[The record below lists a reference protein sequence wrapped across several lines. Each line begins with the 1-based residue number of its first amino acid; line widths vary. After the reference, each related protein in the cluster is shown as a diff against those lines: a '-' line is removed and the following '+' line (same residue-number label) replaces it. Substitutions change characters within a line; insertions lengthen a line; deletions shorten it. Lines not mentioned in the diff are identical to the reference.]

1 MAATKATAQRGD
13 DTRLLDFIREKV
25 DTFVKWDLVR
35 FFHDN
40 PYAADSAENIARF
53 AGRDARTV
61 DRELQELVRSGVLE
75 AYIAGNANTQ
85 IYRYVKDQQIRDA
98 VQSFVIACDDREFRV
113 RAINQVI
120 EGLQ

>member
-1 MAATKATAQRGD
+1 MAAKMTAQRED
-13 DTRLLDFIREKV
+13 NDTRLLDFVREKV

-40 PYAADSAENIARF
+40 PHAADSAENIARF

-61 DRELQELVRSGVLE
+61 EKDLQALVKSGVLE
-75 AYIAGNANTQ
+75 SSIAGNGTTR
-85 IYRYVKDQQIRDA
+85 IYRYVKDEQVRDDIRR
-98 VQSFVIACDDREFRV
+98 FVIACDDREFRV
-113 RAINQVI
+113 KAINQVI